1 MPAEEEAG
9 EANPSS
15 YVFMNK
21 YYEGIF
27 LDDGDNDQGLY
38 VKDGRYSLWTKTGFQ
53 QVSNFDLKIKAVVVS
68 YKHRKRGYA
77 LVATMPWWPPRL
89 KVTFQLSCMCQNPTS
104 LLPSRRLN
112 KDYACIET

>member
-27 LDDGDNDQGLY
+27 LDDSDNDQGLY

-77 LVATMPWWPPRL
+77 LVATMPWWPSRL
-89 KVTFQLSCMCQNPTS
+89 KG
-104 LLPSRRLN
+104 
-112 KDYACIET
+112 